1 MLLIDFPYCCLSAL
15 IQESMI
21 TMVLVAVT
29 VVYGTIS
36 FFRFRKKLFTK
47 HDFSKNPVVLKHF
60 FVTFFKKMFRLFQS
74 SQKAFKTFV

>member
-29 VVYGTIS
+29 VVYGTTS
-36 FFRFRKKLFTK
+36 FFFRFRKKLFTK
-47 HDFSKNPVVLKHF
+47 HDFSKNPVVLNIF
-60 FVTFFKKMFRLFQS
+60 S
-74 SQKAFKTFV
+74 